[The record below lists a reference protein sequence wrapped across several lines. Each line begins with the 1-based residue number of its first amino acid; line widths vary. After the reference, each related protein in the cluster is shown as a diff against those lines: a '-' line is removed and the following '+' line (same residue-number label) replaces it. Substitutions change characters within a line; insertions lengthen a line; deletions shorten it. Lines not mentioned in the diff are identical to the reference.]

1 MKKRIA
7 VLISGSGSNLQ
18 AVIDAIDAGI
28 INAEIV
34 LVISNKAD
42 AYGLIRAQ
50 NAGIQT
56 LLLQHTDYAC
66 RIDFDLAML
75 EHLEQQRVDLV
86 VLAGFM
92 RILSAEFVRHFP
104 GRMLNIHPSLLPKYK
119 GLHTHKRAIE
129 AGDTEHG
136 CSVHFVTAEL
146 DDGPVALQ
154 ATVPVATTD
163 TERQLQ
169 QKVHLREHIAY
180 PKVIAWFCANSLHC
194 IDNKLFLNDELLP
207 ANGFQLAFDALN

>member
-18 AVIDAIDAGI
+18 AVIDAIDAGM

-42 AYGLIRAQ
+42 AYGITRAQ
-50 NAGIQT
+50 KAGIPT
-56 LLLQHTDYAC
+56 LLLQHTHSPS
-66 RIDFDLAML
+66 RTDFDLAML
-75 EHLEQQRVDLV
+75 DHLEQQRVDLV

-92 RILSAEFVRHFP
+92 RILSAEFVRHFC

-119 GLHTHKRAIE
+119 GLHTHQRAIE
-129 AGDTEHG
+129 AGDAEHG
-136 CSVHFVTAEL
+136 CSVHFVTAQL

-154 ATVPVATTD
+154 AIVPVTATD
-163 TERQLQ
+163 TEQLLQ
-169 QKVHLREHIAY
+169 QKVHKREHIAY
-180 PKVIAWFCANSLHC
+180 PKVIAWFCADHLRCS
-194 IDNKLFLNDELLP
+194 DNKLYLNDELLP
-207 ANGFQLAFDALN
+207 ANGFKLAFDAQN